1 MVDPHED
8 QIELVESQYE
18 DWRRRFE
25 SERKR
30 LERLFDGRDLASSVH
45 RIEHVGSTAVPDLA
59 AKDIVDVDV
68 VVDDGVVRTVSEA
81 IESELGGTRVENTAG
96 WHPVFRRA
104 DGQRFNDHVFGRSD
118 PGWRISVA
126 TVAALRDRPDLRT
139 EYERLKRREARV
151 TDDLETY
158 SRAKSASVSE
168 LLDHATQL
176 DLGFDVPS
184 LDGTD

>member
-8 QIELVESQYE
+8 PIELVESRYG

-25 SERKR
+25 SERSR
-30 LERLFDGRDLASSVH
+30 LERLFDDRDLCPSVH

-68 VVDDGVVRTVSEA
+68 VVDDGAVRTVSEA
-81 IESELGGTRVENTAG
+81 IESALGGTRVENTAG

-104 DGQRFNDHVFGRSD
+104 DGQRFNDHVFGRSE

-126 TVAALRDRPDLRT
+126 TVAALRDRPDLRAA
-139 EYERLKRREARV
+139 YERLKRREARA

-158 SRAKSASVSE
+158 SRAKSAFVGE
-168 LLDHATQL
+168 LLDHATGL
-176 DLGFDVPS
+176 DLGFDVPT
-184 LDGTD
+184 LDGSD